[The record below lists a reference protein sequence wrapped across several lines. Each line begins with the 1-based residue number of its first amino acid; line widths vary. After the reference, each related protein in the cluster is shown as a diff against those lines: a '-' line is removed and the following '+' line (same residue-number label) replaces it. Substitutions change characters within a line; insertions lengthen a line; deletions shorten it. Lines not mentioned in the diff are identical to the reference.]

1 VTIPDLVPP
10 TTKARKTM
18 ARKKPPIA
26 TTPDHKMPIKG
37 GEGAM
42 VGHKTGA
49 GTVKDNGKRM
59 SKKGKKSAC

>member
-18 ARKKPPIA
+18 ARKKPGIA
-26 TTPDHKMPIKG
+26 TNPDHKMPSG
-37 GEGAM
+37 GGKGAM
-42 VGHKTGA
+42 SGRKTGA
-49 GTVKDNGKRM
+49 GTVKDNGMKV